1 MIINLLSESS
11 GCWNE
16 KKRQRKTYVKDQK
29 VREFGVLLNGARVYC
44 FGEGERDRQT
54 DARTDKQTDR

>member
-29 VREFGVLLNGARVYC
+29 VREFGVLLNGVYC
-44 FGEGERDRQT
+44 SGEGERGRDRQT
-54 DARTDKQTDR
+54 DGRTDKQTDR